1 MTDSPDTTIEALNII
16 TGFLSDNSIAILV
29 LVLLI
34 IGRQAISSFISRLTS
49 LSFRRG
55 ESELGLE
62 AASPSDSAIQRE
74 NLESG
79 VETPAPQKHSD
90 EGNSIEQ
97 KAKDEDWFSEM
108 HTAFEDGRFEDAE
121 KAFKEYALSESNEV
135 MLEKNKAF

>member
-74 NLESG
+74 NF
-79 VETPAPQKHSD
+79 ETPAPQKHSD